1 MNQEN
6 WQEAK
11 EIFNRAL
18 ELPPS
23 EREKYLAQVSEEDRG
38 LGEQVKLLLESY
50 ESSFLEN
57 PLLEDNTQLLEDFAN
72 QTSTGMTEIKALS
85 ETERTKFLLR
95 RKQKQIINQKRTK
108 TPCVQVKSD
117 LSEYVRSLS
126 FY

>member
-85 ETERTKFLLR
+85 ETERTKIST
-95 RKQKQIINQKRTK
+95 QEET
-108 TPCVQVKSD
+108 
-117 LSEYVRSLS
+117 E
-126 FY
+126 